1 MNIEDSMG
9 ESEIKSTAKIRV
21 IGVGGAG
28 CNAVEY
34 MKLGHRHRARVDENA
49 EAPEELEGVDY
60 WVCNTDYKHIEAI
73 PIENKIQLGPKLT
86 KGLGAGCKPEV
97 GKDCAL
103 ESMEDIKKMLDG
115 ADMVFV
121 TAGMGGGTGTGAAPI
136 IAKTAKDMNI
146 LTVGVVSIPYLDER
160 GEKLK
165 IAYEGVKAMI
175 ESVDSLIVLNSECLK
190 ELYGSLGLSKAFA
203 KSDQV
208 LSGAVRGISE
218 IIAKQGAMNVDFAD
232 IRTFMTD
239 SGVAFIGTGVAS
251 GENRAMEA
259 VRQALS
265 SPIINNRDIKG
276 SKNVIIF
283 FQSDEEGEYEVT
295 QDEVTGVAEYINN
308 LIDLAPNAGMGKL
321 KFGSVHDASLGT
333 SLKVTIV
340 ATGFQE
346 SVLEPNAQKTPDVKT
361 LVQYDDQLEEERGF
375 DDEPTVEFEIS
386 SSTQEI
392 LDKLYKQTTS
402 AVEDDNKYSLSKLR
416 EITSAPLA
424 DLEKEDVISRLENE
438 SAVSRWQN

>member
-49 EAPEELEGVDY
+49 ETPEELEGVDY

-97 GKDCAL
+97 GKNCAL
-103 ESMEDIKKMLDG
+103 ESMDAIEKMLDG

-121 TAGMGGGTGTGAAPI
+121 TAGMGGGTGTGAAPV
-136 IAKTAKDMNI
+136 IARTAKDKNI

-218 IIAKQGAMNVDFAD
+218 IIAKQGAVNVDFAD

-239 SGVAFIGTGVAS
+239 SGVAFIGTGIAS

-259 VRQALS
+259 VHQALS

-283 FQSDEEGEYEVT
+283 FQSDEESDYEVT
-295 QDEVTGVAEYINN
+295 QDELSGVTTYINK
-308 LIDLAPNAGMGKL
+308 LIDVAGSAGQGKL
-321 KFGSVHDASLGT
+321 KYGSVHDPSLGT

-346 SVLEPNAQKTPDVKT
+346 SVLEPNAQQEQAIKTF
-361 LVQYDDQLEEERGF
+361 VQNEDQLEEERGF
-375 DDEPTVEFEIS
+375 DDEPTMEFEIS
-386 SSTQEI
+386 SFTREI
-392 LDKLYKQTTS
+392 IDKLYKQTTS
-402 AVEDDNKYSLSKLR
+402 AVEDDNKYSLSQLKTVSCFP
-416 EITSAPLA
+416 IN
-424 DLEKEDVISRLENE
+424 DLDKEDVISRLENE
-438 SAVSRWQN
+438 SAVSRWQK

>member
-34 MKLGHRHRARVDENA
+34 MKLGHRHKARVDEAA

-121 TAGMGGGTGTGAAPI
+121 TAGMGGGTGTGAAPV
-136 IAKTAKDMNI
+136 IARTAKDMNI

-165 IAYEGVKAMI
+165 IAYEGVKAMV

-190 ELYGSLGLSKAFA
+190 ALYGSLGLSKAFA

-208 LSGAVRGISE
+208 LSAAVRGISE

-283 FQSDEEGEYEVT
+283 FQSDEESEYEVT
-295 QDEVTGVAEYINN
+295 QDELSGVLEYINE
-308 LIDLAPNAGMGKL
+308 LIDIASNAGMGKL
-321 KFGSVHDASLGT
+321 KFGSVHDASLGS

-346 SVLEPNAQKTPDVKT
+346 SVLEPNAQKKPEVKT
-361 LVQYDDQLEEERGF
+361 LVQYEDQLEEERGF

-402 AVEDDNKYSLSKLR
+402 SVEDDNKYSISQLK
-416 EITSAPLA
+416 EITCFPLVE
-424 DLEKEDVISRLENE
+424 LEKEDVISKLENE
-438 SAVSRWQN
+438 SAVSRWQK

>member
-1 MNIEDSMG
+1 
-9 ESEIKSTAKIRV
+9 
-21 IGVGGAG
+21 
-28 CNAVEY
+28 
-34 MKLGHRHRARVDENA
+34 
-49 EAPEELEGVDY
+49 
-60 WVCNTDYKHIEAI
+60 
-73 PIENKIQLGPKLT
+73 
-86 KGLGAGCKPEV
+86 
-97 GKDCAL
+97 
-103 ESMEDIKKMLDG
+103 
-115 ADMVFV
+115 
-121 TAGMGGGTGTGAAPI
+121 
-136 IAKTAKDMNI
+136 
-146 LTVGVVSIPYLDER
+146 
-160 GEKLK
+160 
-165 IAYEGVKAMI
+165 
-175 ESVDSLIVLNSECLK
+175 
-190 ELYGSLGLSKAFA
+190 
-203 KSDQV
+203 
-208 LSGAVRGISE
+208 
-218 IIAKQGAMNVDFAD
+218 MNVDFAD

-424 DLEKEDVISRLENE
+424 DLEKEDVISRIENE